1 MSINEQ
7 TTLENALSKD
17 FWPAIDYAGTN
28 TLLEGAT
35 GTGKTHCL
43 RTLLDAGLEVFI
55 QFTEPLG
62 MEILSDTD
70 PDQLHWNYTAPANPS
85 WESMIESAKKINQ
98 LSFADLS
105 KLKSGID
112 KREYGQF
119 GELLKS
125 LANFK
130 CARTGK
136 DYGAVDDWDNKR
148 AIVLDSLSGVN
159 IMAMDCVVGSK
170 PVKSMGEWGVAMDI
184 EERLINKLCSD
195 TNCFFILTSH
205 MDREVD
211 EVFGGTNLS
220 PAALGRKLAPKI
232 PRFFSDVIHCQRE
245 GDKFTWSTATA
256 NADLKAR
263 NLPIAGGLPASF
275 VPIIKSWKDR
285 CAMGVLKP
293 GSSDV

>member
-1 MSINEQ
+1 MNQNIEVSVVPVD
-7 TTLENALSKD
+7 KD
-17 FWPAIDYAGTN
+17 FWPDPEYAGTN

-35 GTGKTHCL
+35 GTGKTYAI
-43 RTLLDAGLEVFI
+43 RTLLNAGLEVFV

-85 WESMIESAKKINQ
+85 WKSMIESANKINL
-98 LSFADLS
+98 LSYQDLS

-119 GELLKS
+119 GVLLSS

-130 CARTGK
+130 CERTK
-136 DYGAVDDWDNKR
+136 KEYGGVDEWNNKR
-148 AIVLDSLSGVN
+148 AIVVDSLSGIN
-159 IMAMDCVVGSK
+159 IMAMDCVIGSK
-170 PVKSMGEWGVAMDI
+170 PVKTQGEWGVAMDI

-195 TNCFFILTSH
+195 TNCFFVLISH
-205 MDREVD
+205 MDRDTD
-211 EVFGGTNLS
+211 EVFGGVTLS
-220 PAALGRKLAPKI
+220 PAALGRKLAPRI

-245 GDKFTWSTATA
+245 GDKFTWSTATS

-263 NLPIAGGLPASF
+263 NLPVAAGLEPSF
-275 VPIIKSWKDR
+275 VPIVNVWKDR
-285 CAMGVLKP
+285 CAQGIVRP
-293 GSSDV
+293 GTVDV